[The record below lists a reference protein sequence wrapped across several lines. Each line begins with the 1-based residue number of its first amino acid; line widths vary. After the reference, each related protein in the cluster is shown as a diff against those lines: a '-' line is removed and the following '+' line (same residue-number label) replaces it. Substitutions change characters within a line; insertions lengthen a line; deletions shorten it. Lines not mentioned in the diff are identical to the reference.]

1 MGTLRIVFLTDV
13 ESPDGSHGEKLC
25 STVSTLVTQLHYG
38 WETVALDKLD
48 SQEEASVEK
57 FLHADVVMMVRGR
70 EEVVLS
76 SSNSVLVG
84 CHQSRPPSH
93 TPVP

>member
-13 ESPDGSHGEKLC
+13 ESPDGYHGEKLC
-25 STVSTLVTQLHYG
+25 STIGTLVNQLGHC

-57 FLHADVVMMVRGR
+57 FLHADIVMMVRDT
-70 EEVVLS
+70 EIPFFIVELCS
-76 SSNSVLVG
+76 
-84 CHQSRPPSH
+84 
-93 TPVP
+93 